1 LSLEARVVS
10 EFISGKPKEEIA
22 KSLGLSVKE
31 VEAIISRVLSAD
43 EGEDE
48 VRFEGFEKELM
59 SLYELQKR
67 RVMRYVRMERQMRM
81 PITDTKD
88 NLLLLLK
95 MLEALWKI
103 KGGGPSVERLK
114 AEIFGVSIDED

>member
-10 EFISGKPKEEIA
+10 EFIGGKPKEEIA
-22 KSLGLSVKE
+22 RSLGLSVEE
-31 VEAIISRVLSAD
+31 VEEIIDRVLSAG

-48 VRFEGFEKELM
+48 VRFEGFEKELLG
-59 SLYELQKR
+59 LYELQKR
-67 RVMRYVRMERQMRM
+67 RVMRYVRMESQVRM

-95 MLEALWKI
+95 ILEALWKI

-114 AEIFGVSIDED
+114 AEIFGVGADEG

>member
-1 LSLEARVVS
+1 VVS
-10 EFISGKPKEEIA
+10 EFISGKSKEEIA
-22 KSLGLSVKE
+22 RSLGLSVKE
-31 VEAIISRVLSAD
+31 VESIISRVLSVD
-43 EGEDE
+43 EEKDE

-67 RVMRYVRMERQMRM
+67 RVMRYVRMEQQMRM
-81 PITDTKD
+81 PIVETKD

-114 AEIFGVSIDED
+114 AEIFGVPVDED

>member
-1 LSLEARVVS
+1 MSLEARVVS
-10 EFISGKPKEEIA
+10 EFISGKSKEKIA
-22 KSLGLSVKE
+22 ESFGMSVKE
-31 VEAIISRVLSAD
+31 VEAIINSVLSAD
-43 EGEDE
+43 EDEGEF
-48 VRFEGFEKELM
+48 RFEGFEKELM

-67 RVMRYVRMERQMRM
+67 RVMRYVRMERKMRM

-114 AEIFGVSIDED
+114 AEIFGVDVGED

>member
-1 LSLEARVVS
+1 MSLEARVVS
-10 EFISGKPKEEIA
+10 EFISGRPKEEIA

-31 VEAIISRVLSAD
+31 VEEIISRVLSAD
-43 EGEDE
+43 EEGDE
-48 VRFEGFEKELM
+48 ASFEGFEKELM
-59 SLYELQKR
+59 SLYKLQKR
-67 RVMRYVRMERQMRM
+67 RVMRYVRMEQQIRM
-81 PITDTKD
+81 PIVDTKD

-114 AEIFGVSIDED
+114 AEIFGVAVDED

>member
-22 KSLGLSVKE
+22 RSFGISVKE
-31 VEAIISRVLSAD
+31 VEAILNRVLSAD

-48 VRFEGFEKELM
+48 IRFEGFEKELM
-59 SLYELQKR
+59 GLYELQKR
-67 RVMRYVRMERQMRM
+67 RVMRYVKMEQQMRM
-81 PITDTKD
+81 PVIDTKD

-95 MLEALWKI
+95 ILEALWKI

-114 AEIFGVSIDED
+114 AEIFGVAVDED